1 MPDRAIVAML
11 PAISLGFICGI
22 IASTLQLGSGPTLIV
37 ALAGAVA
44 VAIAGTSSVFGC
56 KGEAGERAIVGALRA
71 GCGIGLFLGIFLFM
85 VGFLRD
91 SQGALAFI
99 WLIIAGVFALLL
111 ARLRVRVRDEPD
123 GESGGESGAT
133 A

>member
-1 MPDRAIVAML
+1 MPDRAIVALL

-22 IASTLQLGSGPTLIV
+22 IASTLQLGDGATLTIALVGTIAV
-37 ALAGAVA
+37 AL
-44 VAIAGTSSVFGC
+44 AGTSSVFGC

-71 GCGIGLFLGIFLFM
+71 LCGVAVFLGIYLFM
-85 VGFLRD
+85 IGFLRD

-99 WLIIAGVFALLL
+99 WLIVAGVCGMLL
-111 ARLRVRVRDEPD
+111 ARLRVRDRGEQNAGEP
-123 GESGGESGAT
+123 SAT

>member
-11 PAISLGFICGI
+11 PAVALGFICGI
-22 IASTLQLGSGPTLIV
+22 IASTLQLGDGPTLMV
-37 ALAGAVA
+37 ALAGGVA

-71 GCGIGLFLGIFLFM
+71 ACAVALFLGIFLFM

-91 SQGALAFI
+91 SQGALAFV
-99 WLIIAGVFALLL
+99 WLILAGVFAMLLG
-111 ARLRVRVRDEPD
+111 RLRVRDRGEPTT
-123 GESGGESGAT
+123 T

>member
-22 IASTLQLGSGPTLIV
+22 IASTLQLGEGPTLMV
-37 ALAGAVA
+37 ALAGATV

-56 KGEAGERAIVGALRA
+56 KGEAGERAIVGGLRA
-71 GCGIGLFLGIFLFM
+71 ACAVVLFLGIFLFM

-91 SQGALAFI
+91 SQGALAFV
-99 WLIIAGVFALLL
+99 WLIVAGVFALLL
-111 ARLRVRVRDEPD
+111 ARLRVRDRGEPD
-123 GESGGESGAT
+123 SESGAT